1 MSDSQSSMSKFR
13 TGKRG
18 GGPIGP
24 RPSLGRWWPLIGC
37 WALGLSALGGEAP
50 AADPVAK
57 LLEQAKGWS
66 GDSRKHDEA
75 LRACEEAAA
84 NPLARNDQKAT
95 AFGIMADIYRQ
106 KRKFAEVIQ
115 TLDRLRAA
123 LPGDKA
129 LDRQALLDQ
138 CAAMWDWNKVK
149 EAVDKAN
156 ELIAVSAGDA
166 ASEAAGRLW
175 LARFQLHRA
184 RKLDEAYDA
193 AKKAAELAPADDKL
207 VADALLVMFEA
218 AWTKGDAER
227 ALDAATR
234 LLEPKRLDT
243 RAEWERPVLLKRPGE
258 CLLRL
263 QRFDEAA
270 AWFLDIEKKA
280 GDSRRFAQE
289 CCMLAGRAALEGG
302 KPDAAA
308 RTLERAF
315 TDYPELSDQWYG
327 AQSMIVDALRR
338 QAKFSQALQAA
349 RICLDASGDRGAI
362 AGNTLVI
369 AEILRSIDG
378 HVARANQVIN
388 FQRYGPDGEDGRP
401 GTPDD
406 LHDPLAALPRPSY
419 PERERAFAEARKR
432 AGDTAQASRFRALTY
447 IYTGHPK
454 EALLCYL
461 DAFARATGDDY
472 KALAQDLIVVGAR
485 AVRGHPVGLK
495 SFVDYMN
502 SGPAGEDGKPGT
514 PDDLK
519 NPFEPLIR

>member
-1 MSDSQSSMSKFR
+1 MLNVQAE
-13 TGKRG
+13 TRG
-18 GGPIGP
+18 GGPVGL
-24 RPSLGRWWPLIGC
+24 RSSWGRWGLIIGC
-37 WALGLSALGGEAP
+37 WALGLSAFGGEAP
-50 AADPVAK
+50 AADPVAR
-57 LLEQAKGWS
+57 LLEQAKAWS
-66 GDSRKHDEA
+66 GDSRKHEEA

-84 NPLARNDQKAT
+84 SPLAKSEQKA
-95 AFGIMADIYRQ
+95 AALGIMADIYRQ

-123 LPGDKA
+123 SPDDKA
-129 LDRQALLDQ
+129 LGRQALLDQ
-138 CAAMWDWNKVK
+138 CAAMWEWNKAK

-156 ELIAVSAGDA
+156 ELIAASAGDA

-193 AKKAAELAPADDKL
+193 AKRAAELAPADDKL
-207 VADALLVMFEA
+207 VAEALLVMFEA
-218 AWTKGDAER
+218 AWTKGEAEK

-234 LLEPKRLDT
+234 LLEARRLDT

-280 GDSRRFAQE
+280 GDNRRFAQE
-289 CCMLAGRAALEGG
+289 CCMLAGRAALDGG
-302 KPDAAA
+302 RPDAAA

-315 TDYPELSDQWYG
+315 TDYPELPDQWYS

-338 QAKFSQALQAA
+338 QAKFVEALQAA

-388 FQRYGPDGEDGRP
+388 FQRYGPNGEDGKP

-406 LHDPLAALPRPSY
+406 LQDQLAAVPRPAY
-419 PERERAFAEARKR
+419 TERERAFAGARKA

-454 EALLCYL
+454 EALQCYL

-472 KALAQDLIVVGAR
+472 KAIAQDLIVIGAR
-485 AVRGHPVGLK
+485 AVRGHAVGLK
-495 SFVDYMN
+495 GFADYMN
-502 SGPAGEDGKPGT
+502 FGPAGEDGKPGT

-519 NPFEPLIR
+519 NPFEPLIQ